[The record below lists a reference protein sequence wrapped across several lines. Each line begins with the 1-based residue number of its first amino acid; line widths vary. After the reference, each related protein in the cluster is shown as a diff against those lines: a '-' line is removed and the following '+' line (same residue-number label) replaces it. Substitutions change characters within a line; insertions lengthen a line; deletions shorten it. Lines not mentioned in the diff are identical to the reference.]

1 MKLTE
6 SRLKQI
12 IREETAA
19 VINESALDKVQ
30 AGLDIAGVVGLF
42 PPAEIIAT
50 PATIASLVL
59 NTSRGKYGWALF
71 DIFSLIPVAGK
82 ALKGGKVM
90 KAASK
95 AIKGTAA
102 PMTVALGGRGLVE
115 LMPPAVMEKIVD
127 AKTGSGEPLVSHLI
141 DIVGKVPGIEAADY
155 KALND
160 LWANVQAEHAAAP
173 ALAGDSATS
182 SDSGYQYQR
191 GRFSSG
197 QPGSTLPRP
206 PARVED
212 ER

>member
-1 MKLTE
+1 
-6 SRLKQI
+6 
-12 IREETAA
+12 
-19 VINESALDKVQ
+19 
-30 AGLDIAGVVGLF
+30 
-42 PPAEIIAT
+42 
-50 PATIASLVL
+50 
-59 NTSRGKYGWALF
+59 
-71 DIFSLIPVAGK
+71 
-82 ALKGGKVM
+82 KVM
-90 KAASK
+90 KVASK
-95 AIKGTAA
+95 AIKGASA

-115 LMPPAVMEKIVD
+115 LMPAAVMEKIVD

-141 DIVGKVPGIEAADY
+141 DIVGKVPGIEPADY

-173 ALAGDSATS
+173 ALAGDSAVS

-197 QPGSTLPRP
+197 QPGATPPRP